1 MNEKM
6 IRDILELFNDT
17 YEAMYNAGESGTEE
31 DLDNY
36 ELITRV
42 FPGILDQFVKARKDY
57 ISSDRECAAYS
68 RVVRSYIKNL
78 AEVI

>member
-6 IRDILELFNDT
+6 IRDILKLFNDT
-17 YEAMYNAGESGTEE
+17 YEAMYNAGETGTEE

-42 FPGILDQFVKARKDY
+42 FPGILDQFVKLRKDY

>member
-1 MNEKM
+1 MSDKM
-6 IRDILELFNDT
+6 IRDILKLFNDT

-31 DLDNY
+31 DIENY
-36 ELITRV
+36 ELITRL
-42 FPGILDQFVKARKDY
+42 FPGILDQFVKLRKDY

-78 AEVI
+78 AAVI

>member
-6 IRDILELFNDT
+6 IRDILKLFNDT

-31 DLDNY
+31 NLDNY

-42 FPGILDQFVKARKDY
+42 FPGILDQFVKLRKDY